1 MDIRSSLLHITGQLS
16 ESGIEHPAMEAR
28 ILLSHLLCKPK
39 EFLISHGE
47 QELEANV
54 LRELEGLVN
63 RRRAMEPIAYITGIK
78 EFFGRD
84 FIVDSNVLLPRPDS
98 ETLIEAVLANA
109 TEEPKILELGV
120 GSGCLIITLLLEL
133 EGATGLG
140 LDIDKWALAV
150 AASNAQKH
158 GAGDR
163 VELIES
169 DWFRGLS
176 EQKFD
181 IIISNPP
188 YISSDERVAK
198 ETLLYEPHKALFAG
212 KDGLEAYMEIANK
225 AGDFLKPEGMI
236 YLEIGYD
243 QEDSVAELFVKNG
256 YRVLGKYKD
265 LAGYVRCLG
274 FSRCHISKSLQSD
287 MKNTILNISLI

>member
-1 MDIRSSLLHITGQLS
+1 MDIRSSLLYIAGRLS

-28 ILLSHLLCKPK
+28 ILLSHLLRKPK

-47 QELEANV
+47 QELEANAFH
-54 LRELEGLVN
+54 ELEVLIN
-63 RRRAMEPIAYITGIK
+63 RRRALEPIAYIIGIK

-109 TEEPKILELGV
+109 KEMPKILELGV
-120 GSGCLIITLLLEL
+120 GSGCLIITLVLEL
-133 EGATGLG
+133 EGAMGLSI
-140 LDIDKWALAV
+140 DIDKGALAI

-158 GAGDR
+158 EIEDR

-169 DWFRGLS
+169 DWFRGLG

-188 YISSDERVAK
+188 YISSEERVAK

-212 KDGLEAYMEIANK
+212 KGGLEAYMEIADK
-225 AGDFLKPEGMI
+225 AGDFLKPDGMI

-243 QEDSVAELFVKNG
+243 QEDSVTELFVEKG
-256 YRVLGKYKD
+256 YRVLGKHKD

-274 FSRCHISKSLQSD
+274 FSLPI
-287 MKNTILNISLI
+287 